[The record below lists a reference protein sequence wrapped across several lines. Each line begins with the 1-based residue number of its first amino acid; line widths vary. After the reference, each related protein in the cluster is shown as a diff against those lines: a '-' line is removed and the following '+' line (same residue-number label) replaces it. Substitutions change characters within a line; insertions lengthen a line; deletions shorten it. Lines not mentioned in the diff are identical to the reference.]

1 MCLACEEAEMYYRW
15 QLIEQIA
22 KGEMPAGLTA
32 EDLAD
37 MGLPQPGEI
46 ETTVEPDGTVIY
58 RQKAPSEIKR
68 AASAAA
74 RKNAFVCD
82 SPDGE

>member
-1 MCLACEEAEMYYRW
+1 MCMACEEADMHYR
-15 QLIEQIA
+15 LLLVEQIA

-32 EDLAD
+32 EDLAN

-58 RQKAPSEIKR
+58 RQKAPS
-68 AASAAA
+68 AAKAA
-74 RKNAFVCD
+74 RANAFVCD